1 LRSLALARFSFALL
15 SQAALK
21 GDPAQRETRRE
32 SRSRG
37 TNAARQ
43 MSQSSP
49 SFVVARRRRGGG
61 GGRRTIRD
69 DDDDDVEEE
78 GGGGGSDGGAVSGS
92 GRSGSPMPDWMAQHA
107 SPFAPGAAAAPA
119 AARHR
124 LAGSGAH

>member
-1 LRSLALARFSFALL
+1 
-15 SQAALK
+15 
-21 GDPAQRETRRE
+21 
-32 SRSRG
+32 
-37 TNAARQ
+37 

-69 DDDDDVEEE
+69 DDDDGDDVQEE
-78 GGGGGSDGGAVSGS
+78 GGGGGGSGGGAASGS